1 MTQRVVI
8 ATRGSALALW
18 QAEHTRTR
26 LQAVQPGLEVEL
38 LTLKT
43 QGDLILDVPLSEV
56 GGKALFVKEIEQAL
70 VDGRAQVAVHS
81 MKDVPADLAPG
92 LVLAAV
98 STRETPND
106 ALCLPPGS
114 TVRTV
119 DELAQGA
126 VVGTS
131 SLRRQCQLLARRP
144 DLQVK
149 MLRGN
154 VPTRLRKLD
163 EGAYDAVILAA
174 AGLIRLGHGDRITQ
188 LLPFDVSLPAVSQ
201 GVLGIETREDDLEV
215 KALVRAAL
223 HDAAEAPR
231 VEAERS
237 FLARMGGSCQTPLAA
252 HAQYG
257 AGGELVVDALC
268 GMPDGTRILRA
279 SARGAA
285 ADAAQLGVACAEQ
298 LLAQGADEIVRAC
311 TK

>member
-1 MTQRVVI
+1 VSQRIVI

-18 QAEHTRTR
+18 QAEHTRAR
-26 LQAVQPGLEVEL
+26 LQAVRPGLEVEL

-56 GGKALFVKEIEQAL
+56 GGKALFVKEIEAAL
-70 VDGRAQVAVHS
+70 LDGRAQVAVHS
-81 MKDVPADLAPG
+81 MKDVPAELAEG

-106 ALCLPPGS
+106 ALCLPAGLPAH
-114 TVRTV
+114 TV
-119 DELAQGA
+119 DSLPPGA
-126 VVGTS
+126 RVGTS

-144 DLQVK
+144 DLKVS

-163 EGAYDAVILAA
+163 EGHHDAIILAA
-174 AGLIRLGHGDRITQ
+174 AGLIRLGFADRITQ

-201 GVLGIETREDDLEV
+201 GVLGIETRGDDDDTR
-215 KALVRAAL
+215 ALVREAL
-223 HDAAEAPR
+223 HDEREGPR
-231 VEAERS
+231 VAAERS

-252 HAQYG
+252 HAYYD
-257 AGGELVVDALC
+257 GEALLVDALC

-279 SARGAA
+279 SLRGAPESAETLGIAA
-285 ADAAQLGVACAEQ
+285 ADA
-298 LLAQGADEIVRAC
+298 LLAQGAAEIVAAC
-311 TK
+311 AKP